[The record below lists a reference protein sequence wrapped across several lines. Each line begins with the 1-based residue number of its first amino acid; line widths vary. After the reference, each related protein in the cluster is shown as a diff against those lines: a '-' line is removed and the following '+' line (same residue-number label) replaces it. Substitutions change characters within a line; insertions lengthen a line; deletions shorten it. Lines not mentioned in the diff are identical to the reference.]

1 MLRITPEKAL
11 VAGKTAV
18 IADLHLG
25 IENAMQNLGIAI
37 PRMQIVD
44 VIGKVNLIVEKYE
57 IEKLI
62 IAGDLK
68 HEFAGNLPYEWDDIR
83 GFLDSVDLEIS
94 VVRGN
99 HDNFLSAILSE
110 YSIELKEYERMGDY
124 YVVHGHTDLGFER
137 VIMGHEHPAVK
148 FRHGG
153 AIYSYP
159 CFLIADKTKFVLPA
173 FSPLVSG
180 SDVLQGEFLSP
191 VLRNSKKIEVYA
203 IEDEVVYLGEL
214 ETLRKILQAN

>member
-1 MLRITPEKAL
+1 MFKFAPEKAL

-25 IENAMQNLGIAI
+25 LENAMQNVGIAI
-37 PRMQIVD
+37 PRMQIAEIID
-44 VIGKVNLIVEKYE
+44 KVNLILNKYE
-57 IEKLI
+57 IERLI

-68 HEFAGNLPYEWDDIR
+68 HEFGQNLPYEWDDVR
-83 GFLDSVDLEIS
+83 AFLDSIDVDIS

-110 YSIELKEYERMGDY
+110 YSIELKDYEKIGDY
-124 YVVHGHTDLGFER
+124 YVVHGHMDFGFDKI
-137 VIMGHEHPAVK
+137 IMAHEHPALK
-148 FRHGG
+148 FRKGG

-159 CFLIADKTKFVLPA
+159 CFLVVDRTKFVIPA
-173 FSPLVSG
+173 FSPLVAG

-191 VLRNSKKIEVYA
+191 ILKNSKKIEVYG
-203 IEDEVVYLGEL
+203 IEEDVLYLGEIEL
-214 ETLRKILQAN
+214 LRKIL

>member
-1 MLRITPEKAL
+1 MLKLTPEKAI

-25 IENAMQNLGIAI
+25 IENAMQNVGIAI

-44 VIGKVNLIVEKYE
+44 VISKVNEIVDKYE

-68 HEFAGNLPYEWDDIR
+68 HEFAENLPYEWDDVR
-83 GFLDSVDLEIS
+83 VFLDSIDVEIS

-99 HDNFLSAILSE
+99 HDNYLSAILSE
-110 YSIELKEYERMGDY
+110 YSIDLKDYERIEDL
-124 YVVHGHTDLGFER
+124 YVVHGHKDLGFEK
-137 VIMGHEHPAVK
+137 VIMGHEHPAIK
-148 FRHGG
+148 FRKEGV
-153 AIYSYP
+153 IYSYS
-159 CFLIADKTKFVLPA
+159 CFLVADKTKFVLPA

-191 VLRNSKKIEVYA
+191 ILRNSKKIEVYA
-203 IEDEVVYLGEL
+203 VEDEVLYLGEL
-214 ETLRKILQAN
+214 KLLREIL

>member
-1 MLRITPEKAL
+1 MFKLTPEKAL
-11 VAGKTAV
+11 IAEKTAV

-44 VIGKVNLIVEKYE
+44 VISRVNE
-57 IEKLI
+57 IIDKFEVEKLI

-68 HEFAGNLPYEWDDIR
+68 HEFGENLPYEWDDVR
-83 GFLDSVDLEIS
+83 GFLDSIDVEVS

-99 HDNFLSAILSE
+99 HDNFLSTILSE
-110 YSIELKEYERMGDY
+110 YSIELKEYERIGDF
-124 YVVHGHTDLGFER
+124 YVIHGHKDLGFEK

-159 CFLIADKTKFVLPA
+159 CFLVADKTKFVLPA
-173 FSPLVSG
+173 FSSIVSG

-191 VLRNSKKIEVYA
+191 ILRNSKIIEVYA
-203 IEDEVVYLGEL
+203 VENEVVYLGTL
-214 ETLRKILQAN
+214 EVLRKIL

>member
-1 MLRITPEKAL
+1 MFKLTPEKAL
-11 VAGKTAV
+11 IAEKTAV

-44 VIGKVNLIVEKYE
+44 VIGRVNE
-57 IEKLI
+57 IIDKFEVEKLI

-68 HEFAGNLPYEWDDIR
+68 HEFGENLPYEWDDVR
-83 GFLDSVDLEIS
+83 GFLDSIDVEVS

-99 HDNFLSAILSE
+99 HDNFLSTILSE
-110 YSIELKEYERMGDY
+110 YSIELKEYERIGDF
-124 YVVHGHTDLGFER
+124 YVIHGHKDLGFEK

-159 CFLIADKTKFVLPA
+159 CFLVADKTKFVLPA
-173 FSPLVSG
+173 FSSIVSG

-191 VLRNSKKIEVYA
+191 ILRNSKIIEVYA
-203 IEDEVVYLGEL
+203 VENEVVYLGTL
-214 ETLRKILQAN
+214 EVLRKIL